1 MSPEFRFWEDKFR
14 NADFRNADFRQTR
27 CAKKV
32 DAGFS

>member
-14 NADFRNADFRQTR
+14 NAYFRQTR